1 MLNNPEC
8 IAFANPK
15 GGSGKTTSCLSIAG
29 YLAKSGN
36 KVLVVDFDPQASA
49 TSGLGIE
56 STSLRH
62 SVYDA
67 VLAHCDGYDGLPI
80 SQVVLKTSIKNLCLA
95 PSEPD
100 LAAAEMLM
108 QINKQ
113 RTGILKRTLA
123 DVIPLYDYILID
135 LPPGLGLLM
144 INGLCAADHVIVPLD
159 ASIYSLEALDNLKTL
174 FSDIKRINGHTFN
187 QITAILVRFIKP
199 DIISRLV
206 RRSNPSQAVEA
217 KLKEMFGT
225 VYFIPDSRDIYESQR
240 QGVPISHLP
249 GGGKAGK
256 AYAEIARNI
265 SSNNNHGNI

>member
-1 MLNNPEC
+1 MLNKPEC

-49 TSGLGIE
+49 TSGLGID
-56 STSLRH
+56 STSLHH

-67 VLAHCDGYDGLPI
+67 ILTQCGGYEGLPI
-80 SQVVLKTSIKNLCLA
+80 SQVVLKTNIKNLHLA

-100 LAAAEMLM
+100 LAAAEILM
-108 QINKQ
+108 Q
-113 RTGILKRTLA
+113 RTKKRTSILKRILG
-123 DVIPLYDYILID
+123 DVITQYDYILID

-144 INGLCAADHVIVPLD
+144 INGLCAASQVIVPLD

-174 FSDIKRINGHTFN
+174 FSDIKRINGRTFN
-187 QITAILVRFIKP
+187 QITAILIRYVKP

-206 RRSNPSQAVEA
+206 RRSNPSQEVEI
-217 KLKEMFGT
+217 KLREMFGT
-225 VYFIPDSRDIYESQR
+225 LYVIPDSKDIYESQR
-240 QGVPISHLP
+240 QGVPLSHLST
-249 GGGKAGK
+249 GGQAGK